1 MANIESAIRSR
12 AKALCE
18 VLNQLT
24 AFFPFRRSR
33 PQRQLRLCE
42 NLQLGDRRFLGV
54 IEFGQQKFLVGGT
67 ASSLAMLAVI
77 SNNATSQSNGQED
90 GPTWRSVNGALTRE
104 ACHG

>member
-1 MANIESAIRSR
+1 MANRATAIRSC

-18 VLNQLT
+18 ALNQLT
-24 AFFPFRRSR
+24 PFFSFRRSR

-77 SNNATSQSNGQED
+77 SNNATSQSNSHEGI
-90 GPTWRSVNGALTRE
+90 PTWRSVDGALIRE